1 MCVKGAC
8 STGPLTDSCLAMLN
22 ALIIEDE
29 RPAAESLM
37 NALASVADT
46 ITITAR
52 LHSVRESID
61 YLSRKPAVDLIFSD
75 IHLSDGLCFEIFKQ
89 DRIGIPVIFVT
100 GNDEFIINAFEC
112 NGIYYLLKPVD
123 TTHLHKAIAKYR
135 MLRDHFNDDPA
146 IGLLQRY
153 ISKREKKR
161 LVVKTAAGYISLLLK
176 DIVLFHSGDRGVYAT
191 DRLGQQY
198 PVNKTLS
205 ELEHELE
212 ERKFFRASRQYI
224 LHIEFTR
231 GFTNDGNGKIKVELT
246 LPEINHSIIVSQEM
260 AAPFREWI
268 VNA

>member
-1 MCVKGAC
+1 
-8 STGPLTDSCLAMLN
+8 MLN

-37 NALASVADT
+37 AALASVADA

-52 LHSVRESID
+52 LHSVRESIE

-89 DRIGIPVIFVT
+89 GRIGTPVIFVT

-123 TTHLHKAIAKYR
+123 TIYLHKAIAKYW
-135 MLRDHFNDDPA
+135 MLRHHFNDHPA
-146 IGLLQRY
+146 IGLLKRY
-153 ISKREKKR
+153 ISKREKQR
-161 LVVKTAAGYISLLLK
+161 LVVKTGVGYLSLLLK
-176 DIVLFHSGDRGVYAT
+176 DIVLFHTEDRGVYAT
-191 DRLGQQY
+191 DRLGLQY
-198 PVNKTLS
+198 QVNKNLN

-212 ERKFFRASRQYI
+212 ERKFFRANRQYL

-231 GFTNDGNGKIKVELT
+231 GFTNDANGKIKVELT
-246 LPEINHSIIVSQEM
+246 LPEINHTIIVSQEM

-268 VNA
+268 LNA